1 MPRVLS
7 TLFTSIPA
15 ALWLMLVVLAKGNDY
30 YWPVYIVT
38 CGVFLAVSLA
48 IGFLGPALFPQAF
61 MQLPGLFIF
70 GQGLLAWMATFI
82 FLGMLNLTPL
92 CVGQDNGDG
101 NNDLALCIVQTL
113 LVGFFYSPL
122 ETIMLLLSAVIGG
135 LVLRK
140 RSM

>member
-1 MPRVLS
+1 MPRVIS

-15 ALWLMLVVLAKGNDY
+15 ALWLTLVILAKGNDY

-38 CGVFLAVSLA
+38 CGIFLAASLA
-48 IGFLGPALFPQAF
+48 IGFLGPTLFPQSF
-61 MQLPGLFIF
+61 MRLPGLFIF
-70 GQGLLAWMATFI
+70 GQGLLAWMAA
-82 FLGMLNLTPL
+82 FLVLGLLNLTPL
-92 CVGQDNGDG
+92 CVGQNNGDG

-122 ETIMLLLSAVIGG
+122 ETIMLVPSAIIGG

>member
-15 ALWLMLVVLAKGNDY
+15 ALWLTLLILAKGNDY

-38 CGVFLAVSLA
+38 SGAFLAASLA
-48 IGFLGPALFPQAF
+48 IGFLGPTLFPQSF
-61 MQLPGLFIF
+61 KRHPGLFIF
-70 GQGLLAWMATFI
+70 GQGLLAWMAAF
-82 FLGMLNLTPL
+82 FVLGMLNLTPL

-101 NNDLALCIVQTL
+101 NNNLALCVVQTL

-122 ETIMLLLSAVIGG
+122 EAVMLLLSAVLGG

>member
-1 MPRVLS
+1 MLRMLS

-15 ALWLMLVVLAKGNDY
+15 ALWLVLLILAKGNDY

-38 CGVFLAVSLA
+38 SGVFLAASLV
-48 IGFLGPALFPQAF
+48 IGFLGPTMFPQAF
-61 MQLPGLFIF
+61 MRLPGLFIF
-70 GQGLLAWMATFI
+70 GQGLLAWMAA
-82 FLGMLNLTPL
+82 FLVLALLNLTPM

-122 ETIMLLLSAVIGG
+122 ETIMLLLSAVLGG
-135 LVLRK
+135 LALRK
-140 RSM
+140 RSI